1 MPPGPVTAVGDTGVG
16 AAIAP
21 GVPSSALGAGAV
33 ALPGGG
39 GPWPGVCA
47 VGGGPLGGLLSHSCG
62 MAWCGA
68 GRVLGPSW
76 PTAAGRSCLLAA
88 LPRES
93 LPVGVGLTLLELH
106 GLGGARLGGEIVT
119 P

>member
-1 MPPGPVTAVGDTGVG
+1 MILAWGLLLLLGFRAVRLEQERWPRLGEVAPGQVCVLLGEDPWEDSCPTAV
-16 AAIAP
+16 A
-21 GVPSSALGAGAV
+21 
-33 ALPGGG
+33 
-39 GPWPGVCA
+39 W
-47 VGGGPLGGLLSHSCG
+47 
-62 MAWCGA
+62 AWCGA